1 MALKNSSGGQYSR
14 TDIAEECCDGIDL
27 EQGGH
32 GIRFKE
38 YRSHGVPV
46 TRLEILSGEGERLI
60 GKPVGSYITLNVGK
74 LWLADRA
81 TFARTAEALA
91 AELKGI
97 SESLCPARRACLWR
111 GSATGTSPPTQ

>member
-46 TRLEILSGEGERLI
+46 TGLRYCPERESGLSGSR
-60 GKPVGSYITLNVGK
+60 S
-74 LWLADRA
+74 
-81 TFARTAEALA
+81 EA
-91 AELKGI
+91 
-97 SESLCPARRACLWR
+97 
-111 GSATGTSPPTQ
+111 TSP